1 MIRRP
6 PRSTQG
12 VSSAASDVYKRQ
24 IPGIYAPKWVELSV
38 SSDGEEW
45 TVVDR
50 IESTLDPTDRKLR
63 FETFTFYPRT
73 TCRYLRIQYEEAQ
86 RGRFLFADELIVW

>member
-1 MIRRP
+1 M
-6 PRSTQG
+6 
-12 VSSAASDVYKRQ
+12 
-24 IPGIYAPKWVELSV
+24 
-38 SSDGEEW
+38 
-45 TVVDR
+45 VDR

-73 TCRYLRIQYEEAQ
+73 ICRYLRIQYEEAQ